1 MMRKHVVL
9 VVGGEHGADRTRE
22 VLLNLPENLARDIEK
37 HVEGSR
43 NSVYEVLLA
52 SALRHWR
59 EGSTQVG
66 CLEIDARDSLWKY
79 GYIYTV
85 GRLTRKEAREALGV
99 DVVHLTAEEVS
110 TKGPSVFEIRN
121 LWKEIKSLIP

>member
-9 VVGGEHGADRTRE
+9 VLGGEHGAERTRE
-22 VLLNLPENLARDIEK
+22 VLLNLPETLARDIEK
-37 HVEGSR
+37 HV
-43 NSVYEVLLA
+43 
-52 SALRHWR
+52 

-79 GYIYTV
+79 GFYAV